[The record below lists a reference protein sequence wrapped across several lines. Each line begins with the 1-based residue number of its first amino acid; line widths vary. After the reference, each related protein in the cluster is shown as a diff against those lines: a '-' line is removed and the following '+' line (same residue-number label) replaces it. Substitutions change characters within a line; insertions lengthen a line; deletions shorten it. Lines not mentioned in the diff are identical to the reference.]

1 MVVRLFNLAA
11 PLILSL
17 QTQRFLSVSFLYIK
31 PTSWSSCFL
40 TTLQIKG
47 KRKASSLAED
57 SIKSALENYKKKKAV
72 ADAAT
77 ETSSSPIRRRSKSVV
92 KLHHQ
97 HHKADAF
104 VIGGSIRN
112 HQYGSASSDDTGIE
126 PEQEETALSLMML
139 SRDLSFEKGHN
150 SVVNH
155 SLSESSD
162 YYSVIL
168 ETKSSSGEHVKSFNV
183 KKVEE
188 FCKNDKS

>member
-1 MVVRLFNLAA
+1 M
-11 PLILSL
+11 
-17 QTQRFLSVSFLYIK
+17 
-31 PTSWSSCFL
+31 W
-40 TTLQIKG
+40 
-47 KRKASSLAED
+47 
-57 SIKSALENYKKKKAV
+57 
-72 ADAAT
+72 
-77 ETSSSPIRRRSKSVV
+77 RRSKSVV